1 MADLSVKYLGLDLA
15 NPVII
20 GSSPLTSN
28 IDNLVKCQ
36 KAGCGAV
43 VLKSIF
49 EEQIEERIEG
59 EVAANEQYLAHSDS
73 VEAYEA
79 ISRNYYINNYLE
91 LLRKAKKEL
100 SIPVIASVNCIDL
113 ASWVDYVAA
122 FEDAGCDALEL
133 NYYPIASDSST
144 EGSDVDARLISF
156 AKTVKSRAEVPVSIK
171 IGYKYSS
178 LANIISRLDRAGVDG
193 IVLFNRFF
201 RPDIDI
207 EAIAIQGAANPLSS
221 PDEYAESLRWTAL
234 MSAEV
239 GCDICA
245 STGIHD
251 GESVIKLLLAG
262 AASCQ
267 VCSAAIKDI
276 GVVGSMLE
284 TLSSWMGRHG
294 FASVADF
301 RGRLAQEKV
310 TDGGLWER
318 TQYMKRL
325 TGEEM

>member
-144 EGSDVDARLISF
+144 EGSDVDARLEAESLELLV
-156 AKTVKSRAEVPVSIK
+156 AQAEV
-171 IGYKYSS
+171 
-178 LANIISRLDRAGVDG
+178 LELVDG
-193 IVLFNRFF
+193 IR
-201 RPDIDI
+201 
-207 EAIAIQGAANPLSS
+207 
-221 PDEYAESLRWTAL
+221 
-234 MSAEV
+234 
-239 GCDICA
+239 C
-245 STGIHD
+245 
-251 GESVIKLLLAG
+251 
-262 AASCQ
+262 
-267 VCSAAIKDI
+267 
-276 GVVGSMLE
+276 
-284 TLSSWMGRHG
+284 
-294 FASVADF
+294 VAYE
-301 RGRLAQEKV
+301 LAQE
-310 TDGGLWER
+310 DLPIGIER
-318 TQYMKRL
+318 VDDEVQQVAHFRLELFLSHCVHPQNGVLVFREAKILRRRPKGKRRKFC
-325 TGEEM
+325 TEWGTIAYTWHEQRKAIPQ